1 MRDLIRPALVIC
13 VVLLVPIIPFLF
25 FGEQMEQWVAE
36 WRTQE
41 YSKPVASAVI
51 VSLLASDIFLPVPSS
66 VLSTVGGY
74 HLGPLLGTLVSWL
87 GMTLGAIIG
96 FWLARRFGHSFTL
109 WFTTEPQLERMTI
122 ASQKFGPWM
131 LVLVRGVPVLA
142 EASVLLVG
150 INQMSWRRFLPPV
163 MLANFGL
170 ALAYSV
176 FGEQA
181 DKHQMLPLA
190 KGVAIALPVLLGIV
204 AASWLPNQKTN
215 ETSTN
220 SEADV
225 Q

>member
-1 MRDLIRPALVIC
+1 
-13 VVLLVPIIPFLF
+13 
-25 FGEQMEQWVAE
+25 
-36 WRTQE
+36 
-41 YSKPVASAVI
+41 
-51 VSLLASDIFLPVPSS
+51 
-66 VLSTVGGY
+66 
-74 HLGPLLGTLVSWL
+74 
-87 GMTLGAIIG
+87 
-96 FWLARRFGHSFTL
+96 
-109 WFTTEPQLERMTI
+109 
-122 ASQKFGPWM
+122 M

-150 INQMSWRRFLPPV
+150 INQISWRRFLPPV

-190 KGVAIALPVLLGIV
+190 MGVAIALPVLLGIV